1 MGSTHPRFFQRYTGK
16 RGGVNREEYD
26 FMKHFV
32 RVEINAARV
41 RRLGI
46 ANGTM
51 VGREFTHSLLN
62 SAIRAT
68 QKCLAWEPEQKDM
81 FS

>member
-1 MGSTHPRFFQRYTGK
+1 
-16 RGGVNREEYD
+16 
-26 FMKHFV
+26 MKHFV